1 MNWNEDPTMFFYT
14 WFNQNQWN
22 RETSTYDFW
31 REKMDLF
38 VEYYRYI
45 GWSLWSTLFYD
56 YGGLSS
62 PGDRRLNESLYCKGH
77 FPPAFLDMFVKTAE
91 RKSIPY
97 YLSICHL
104 SGLTEL
110 KLPTGSV
117 LEMGEGAI
125 SRDFQEA
132 ERRGEEAPELF
143 SSENKLAGL
152 KRMLNPIHPKT
163 VAAMKKIFRA
173 CVERYGDSP
182 MFRGIDYQSQEAL
195 HFSSPEFGYGDYCIS
210 RYR

>member
-1 MNWNEDPTMFFYT
+1 
-14 WFNQNQWN
+14 
-22 RETSTYDFW
+22 
-31 REKMDLF
+31 
-38 VEYYRYI
+38 
-45 GWSLWSTLFYD
+45 
-56 YGGLSS
+56 
-62 PGDRRLNESLYCKGH
+62 
-77 FPPAFLDMFVKTAE
+77 
-91 RKSIPY
+91 
-97 YLSICHL
+97 
-104 SGLTEL
+104 
-110 KLPTGSV
+110 
-117 LEMGEGAI
+117 MGEGAI

-173 CVERYGDSP
+173 CAERYGDSP

-210 RYR
+210 RYRQESGSAIPNFTGTDRFGKRYQWLKENEWEPWLDWRCRKITELVRELAAELKGR